1 MDSMTLVREAGISY
15 RQLDYWLRTGLL
27 GGPCDIGTGNAR
39 DWTTAQVSKARVMG
53 SLVRAGIGPRLAAE
67 LSDRFLAD
75 GRAQLAPGLWIT
87 REMPA
92 PAGGEQP

>member
-1 MDSMTLVREAGISY
+1 MDSMTLVRETGITY
-15 RQLDYWLRTGLL
+15 RQLDYWVRTGLL
-27 GGPCDIGTGNAR
+27 NGQRDLGSGNAR
-39 DWTTAQVSKARVMG
+39 DWTAAQVSKARVMG

-92 PAGGEQP
+92 LTGGERP